1 MESDLQGRSGYQ
13 SASLL
18 KQIMAAPRSPQAY
31 PFPCKNCSQGQKS
44 TFHSN
49 NPNPEA
55 SRQHFRQFCCQE
67 VAGPHEAFSKLWE
80 LCCQWLR
87 PKIHSKEQM
96 LELLVLEQFLT
107 ILPEEIQTRVKE
119 QHLENGD
126 GFCSQVLDSEDWKVL
141 NEETTLLGAARE
153 SPRSHLKQVHPEES
167 TLEGLWSSQQR
178 AGEQSEAWLLA
189 QAPRNLAQKKGFETR
204 RQALALGS
212 WGPGEGPV
220 PCEDRAGSLCQE
232 GQTHV
237 GFAQRAIYKGVTWK
251 KDRKNS
257 LAGGPCGDAPKPVL
271 AIVWNAQ
278 HHEELQTPQHSQP
291 DRVVAERLGEQGLLR
306 APGQSHTKFN
316 GLGSRYHKGRG
327 GQVHALSSSWA
338 SAPKEASCDIP
349 GREGRATEAGELSQQ
364 EGEPMEAGEGAWT
377 DGLEIKNK
385 TKKENRKW
393 DGLGQAEAKKTLWRK
408 SSETFWRPEP
418 KRGQKGEPLLRGQ
431 WRHPAR
437 EQEGRP
443 PSQERWSQQ
452 ILRAGDKAC
461 AHVLSLGDGSR
472 GSPCLH
478 QPVAQVEKSSKCQ
491 QCGKSFSRGSYLV
504 RHQRIHTGEKPHMC
518 RECGKGFSERSN
530 LTAHLRT
537 HTGERPYHCGECG
550 KSFNQSSSLIVH
562 QRTHT
567 GEKPYQCTT
576 CGKRFNNSSQ
586 FSAHQRGHTGQGP
599 HPCAQ
604 CGKSF
609 KSSSRASAQ
618 QKTHAGGGGEPS
630 TCSGCEKSFPKNPV
644 LTRQQGAH

>member
-1 MESDLQGRSGYQ
+1 MSFPNATHRALQSMR
-13 SASLL
+13 
-18 KQIMAAPRSPQAY
+18 
-31 PFPCKNCSQGQKS
+31 QGFIV
-44 TFHSN
+44 T
-49 NPNPEA
+49 
-55 SRQHFRQFCCQE
+55 
-67 VAGPHEAFSKLWE
+67 
-80 LCCQWLR
+80 
-87 PKIHSKEQM
+87 
-96 LELLVLEQFLT
+96 
-107 ILPEEIQTRVKE
+107 
-119 QHLENGD
+119 GD

-178 AGEQSEAWLLA
+178 AGEQSE
-189 QAPRNLAQKKGFETR
+189 
-204 RQALALGS
+204 
-212 WGPGEGPV
+212 
-220 PCEDRAGSLCQE
+220 
-232 GQTHV
+232 
-237 GFAQRAIYKGVTWK
+237 
-251 KDRKNS
+251 
-257 LAGGPCGDAPKPVL
+257 
-271 AIVWNAQ
+271 
-278 HHEELQTPQHSQP
+278 
-291 DRVVAERLGEQGLLR
+291 
-306 APGQSHTKFN
+306 
-316 GLGSRYHKGRG
+316 
-327 GQVHALSSSWA
+327 
-338 SAPKEASCDIP
+338 
-349 GREGRATEAGELSQQ
+349 
-364 EGEPMEAGEGAWT
+364 
-377 DGLEIKNK
+377 GLEIKNK

-618 QKTHAGGGGEPS
+618 QKTHAGGGEPS